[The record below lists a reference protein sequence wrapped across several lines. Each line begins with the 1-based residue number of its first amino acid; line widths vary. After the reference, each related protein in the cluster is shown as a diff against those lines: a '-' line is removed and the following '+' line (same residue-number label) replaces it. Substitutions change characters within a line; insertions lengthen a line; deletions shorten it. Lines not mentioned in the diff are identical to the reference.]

1 MRPSTS
7 TGHLAHKDDV
17 LTKLDAGIDTAS
29 SNYSSHTGRPNF
41 FTQASNTNECVSPE
55 SYNTQAD
62 FSKYHTMTYNK
73 VIWTCSIC
81 SCHSVDSTCRLRLV
95 AHVPLLVLLRSLNWR
110 SCHYTSKREAVLAKV
125 AFFATIITSTVAFHM
140 QADTP
145 QMSASTTKALD
156 PVLLGRKTPRPL
168 GLVVGHIVRFPPLLM
183 PLFGPRWSTNPR
195 VLWALTFYL
204 VLHLLHHPGLLH

>member
-1 MRPSTS
+1 MRLAKSQSIPKITSNSYRGKQIRFTLYMRPSTS

-73 VIWTCSIC
+73 VI
-81 SCHSVDSTCRLRLV
+81 
-95 AHVPLLVLLRSLNWR
+95 
-110 SCHYTSKREAVLAKV
+110 
-125 AFFATIITSTVAFHM
+125 
-140 QADTP
+140 
-145 QMSASTTKALD
+145 
-156 PVLLGRKTPRPL
+156 
-168 GLVVGHIVRFPPLLM
+168 
-183 PLFGPRWSTNPR
+183 
-195 VLWALTFYL
+195 
-204 VLHLLHHPGLLH
+204 